1 MSYDMNFR
9 LTKFLKLR
17 KSSKVQKY
25 PMSTLKNDKKIAFDK
40 LSSQERQAIYN
51 ASPFFKKNNE
61 EAAAFLKKHPI
72 PKEFIK
78 Q

>member
-1 MSYDMNFR
+1 MDP
-9 LTKFLKLR
+9 T
-17 KSSKVQKY
+17 
-25 PMSTLKNDKKIAFDK
+25 KNDKKTSFDK

-51 ASPFFKKNNE
+51 ASPYFRKKNE